1 MDSGTKSLNTDTSPL
16 LNETLSCVNCKL
28 FKQASKF
35 LNCNHV
41 ICSNCLTALV
51 IDGSIECSMCNLLT
65 PAPNGGVDLEDNFM
79 TQHCINRRE
88 VLENIGTVPC
98 TPCCLGKSTPS
109 ELFCVQCNQYMC
121 QIDWNAHKNFV
132 PGGAYHVFIDR
143 NIQTE
148 SGAGAGQFLVQTSF
162 SQLCREHPSY
172 SMELYCSDCRALIC
186 ASCIVVA
193 HKGHVVREISEAI
206 KTELSDFSK
215 CRESLEEKID
225 ACKQKLQQSE
235 QKKGA
240 LEEERGLKRDEIVQ
254 EFEDSLALIVGQRDK
269 KLFELGREFDD
280 VINTLFIQ
288 TQQLESTLNQ
298 LYQAIRLTQSCD
310 VLSQCNI
317 DQLSLIPKITDRLLS
332 LTETIPKQKPIQSSL
347 GASLHSNPEVGEH
360 KYSMKEKKP
369 SHKFGES
376 FNLNKTRAIASGE
389 GGDVFVVD
397 KGNALIHAFSPEGKQ
412 KFAFGKYGRGPG
424 EFKNPWGLCLQ
435 GKRLWVSDSSMG
447 IVMSFTL
454 EGTYL
459 SRFGAWGMGP
469 GEFQSP
475 KGLCAD
481 AKGCLWVADCDNNRI
496 QRFEQNG
503 KNLSIIPHDDSIV
516 MLKPVDVAAVLHD
529 DSVWV
534 LTGSDPAVFHVSS
547 EGELLTQFASL
558 GKGRALVHPI
568 SLFYDDTTRCVL
580 VADTAVC
587 SVTVFN
593 EAGVV
598 DGRLSLQGIKSYSL
612 HGVTVDKSGR
622 VLCTAKCV
630 YVFTF

>member
-1 MDSGTKSLNTDTSPL
+1 MDHASKSLNTDTSPL
-16 LNETLSCVNCKL
+16 LSETLSCVNCKL
-28 FKQASKF
+28 FKRASKF

-51 IDGSIECSMCNLLT
+51 INGSIECNVCNLLT
-65 PAPNGGVDLEDNFM
+65 PAPNGEADLEDNFM
-79 TQHCINRRE
+79 MQHCINQRE
-88 VLENIGTVPC
+88 VLESIGTVLC
-98 TPCCLGKSTPS
+98 TPCCMGKSTPS

-132 PGGAYHVFIDR
+132 PGGAYHVSIDR
-143 NIQTE
+143 NIQME
-148 SGAGAGQFLVQTSF
+148 SGAGQFLVQTSF

-172 SMELYCSDCRALIC
+172 SMELYCSDCRALVC

-193 HKGHVVREISEAI
+193 HKDHVVRGISEAI

-225 ACKQKLQQSE
+225 ACKQRLQQSE

-240 LEEERGLKRDEIVQ
+240 LEEERGLKRDEIAR
-254 EFEDSLALIVGQRDK
+254 EFEADLTLITKQRNE
-269 KLFELGREFDD
+269 KLFELGGESDD

-288 TQQLESTLNQ
+288 TQQLESTLSQ

-317 DQLSLIPKITDRLLS
+317 DQLSLIPKVTDRLVS
-332 LTETIPKQKPIQSSL
+332 LTETIPNQKPIQSPNL
-347 GASLHSNPEVGEH
+347 KPEAGLH
-360 KYSMKEKKP
+360 KYSMKENEP
-369 SHKFGES
+369 SHKFGDLV
-376 FNLNKTRAIASGE
+376 NLNKTRAIVSGDR
-389 GGDVFVVD
+389 GDIFVVD
-397 KGNALIHAFSPEGKQ
+397 KGNSLIHSFSPEGKQ

-435 GKRLWVSDSSMG
+435 GKRLWVSDNSMG
-447 IVMSFTL
+447 IVLSFTL

-459 SRFGAWGMGP
+459 SRFGTWGVGP

-481 AKGCLWVADCDNNRI
+481 DKGCLWVSDCDNNRI
-496 QRFEQNG
+496 QKFEQNG
-503 KNLSIIPHDDSIV
+503 RNLSIIPHDNSIV
-516 MLKPVDVAAVLHD
+516 MMKPVDVTVVHD
-529 DSVWV
+529 NTIWV
-534 LTGSDPAVFHVSS
+534 LTGSDPSVFHLSS
-547 EGELLTQFASL
+547 GGELLTQFASL
-558 GKGRALVHPI
+558 GKGRDLVHPI
-568 SLFYDDTTRCVL
+568 SLSYDSTTRCIL
-580 VADTAVC
+580 VADTAAC
-587 SVTVFN
+587 SVTAFN
-593 EAGVV
+593 EAGGVE
-598 DGRLSLQGIKSYSL
+598 GRLSLRGIKSYSL

-622 VLCTAKCV
+622 VLCTAKCI